1 MTSAWHTFALS
12 LSPQAAACS
21 RLYIAER
28 GPGHLCH
35 GRQGH
40 SKVPSTQVPSSP
52 SARPRCLPRV
62 DPVRTKRAC
71 SSGALL
77 RGWPRGGQR
86 DLGQGCAWGIST
98 TPSCQGFRGPQAV
111 KTSEAL
117 LWSTSSW
124 CQCGAGFLQAIQ
136 PSRPNPSLN
145 PLAHEPVFAGF
156 AHARSFPVRRRAE
169 SADNLTGISPGADS
183 TTEKSILLLPPAPCS
198 SSHEI
203 GPAPGRSTQ
212 GTSPTASQKTGHTP
226 GWEGPRGFK
235 TKPRYRQTAWHP
247 HQALLEGCFTT
258 LSWFL
263 TSFRDQRTAPCPELS
278 QQGTRQRV
286 TRCQDSS
293 RRGRQEE
300 SPPLL
305 P

>member
-1 MTSAWHTFALS
+1 MEHELLVPARCW
-12 LSPQAAACS
+12 LSPSHPALQTEPVFESSCTRACFCRVCS
-21 RLYIAER
+21 RQEL
-28 GPGHLCH
+28 
-35 GRQGH
+35 
-40 SKVPSTQVPSSP
+40 PSSP
-52 SARPRCLPRV
+52 PGRKRRQPDGDQPR
-62 DPVRTKRAC
+62 
-71 SSGALL
+71 
-77 RGWPRGGQR
+77 
-86 DLGQGCAWGIST
+86 
-98 TPSCQGFRGPQAV
+98 
-111 KTSEAL
+111 
-117 LWSTSSW
+117 
-124 CQCGAGFLQAIQ
+124 
-136 PSRPNPSLN
+136 
-145 PLAHEPVFAGF
+145 
-156 AHARSFPVRRRAE
+156 
-169 SADNLTGISPGADS
+169 ADS

-203 GPAPGRSTQ
+203 GPAPGLSTQ

-258 LSWFL
+258 LGWFL